1 MRVRNQYEGMA
12 VWIKTVALEASVLT
26 AVYKKSQA
34 IEAFKGCK
42 LQKSTV
48 PDQRGFPCEN
58 TAT

>member
-1 MRVRNQYEGMA
+1 MRNQYEGMA
-12 VWIKTVALEASVLT
+12 VWIKTVVLEASVLK

-48 PDQRGFPCEN
+48 PDQRRFPSEN